1 MNTINEMIAY
11 CGVDCGECADIKTGK
26 CPCCRRSVWPEGD
39 ECPPVSCCRRKG
51 IICCGDCER
60 FPCKMMKEFYEE
72 NRAHYEAYERMEEYR
87 ANKRGEITW

>member
-11 CGVDCGECADIKTGK
+11 CGV
-26 CPCCRRSVWPEGD
+26 
-39 ECPPVSCCRRKG
+39 
-51 IICCGDCER
+51 DCER